1 MVNPKVL
8 KKKRFVNKSVTNRVF
23 ANKRFTNKEF
33 TNRGFTNRG
42 FTLVEMIVVISIF
55 AILLGILI
63 PSLNSLIDYRATRA
77 AKSIKTGF
85 ERLRTEAESQLV
97 AEMKLEKKSDGY
109 YISYCIYKGKKS
121 GMVWTEE
128 QKIAPA
134 KTKLEYKLDDLYQKG
149 EINGRSY
156 QEIKEGETNA
166 LLFTIDRNKGGF
178 RALQEKQVTT
188 DEVESFLK
196 HNEDLTY
203 HDENNKDL
211 TYHDLKSNN
220 VEAVCCYI
228 RVSGRVKKSIITLH
242 QKTGKVTMSTTI

>member
-8 KKKRFVNKSVTNRVF
+8 KKKRFVNKSVANRVF
-23 ANKRFTNKEF
+23 ANKRFINKE
-33 TNRGFTNRG
+33 FTNRG

-63 PSLNSLIDYRATRA
+63 PSLNSLIDYRAERA

-134 KTKLEYKLDDLYQKG
+134 KTKIEYKLDDLYQKG
-149 EINGRSY
+149 EINGQNY

-178 RALQEKQVTT
+178 RALQEEQVTT
-188 DEVESFLK
+188 GEVESFLE

-228 RVSGRVKKSIITLH
+228 RVSGRVKKSVITLH

>member
-8 KKKRFVNKSVTNRVF
+8 KKKSFVNKSVTNRVF
-23 ANKRFTNKEF
+23 AKKRFTNKEF
-33 TNRGFTNRG
+33 TNKG
-42 FTLVEMIVVISIF
+42 FTLVEMIVVVSIF

-63 PSLNSLIDYRATRA
+63 PSLNSLIDYRAARA

-85 ERLRTEAESQLV
+85 ERLRTEAASQLV

-109 YISYCIYKGKKS
+109 YIRYCIYKGKKS
-121 GMVWTEE
+121 GMVWTDE

-134 KTKLEYKLDDLYQKG
+134 KTKIEYKLDDLYQKG

-156 QEIKEGETNA
+156 QEIKEGETHA

-178 RALQEKQVTT
+178 RALQKKQVTT
-188 DEVESFLK
+188 GEVESFLE
-196 HNEDLTY
+196 NNADLTY
-203 HDENNKDL
+203 P
-211 TYHDLKSNN
+211 DLKSNN
-220 VEAVCCYI
+220 MEAVCYYI

>member
-8 KKKRFVNKSVTNRVF
+8 KKKKFVNKSVTNRVF
-23 ANKRFTNKEF
+23 ANKGFTNK
-33 TNRGFTNRG
+33 G
-42 FTLVEMIVVISIF
+42 FTLVEMIVVVSIF

-63 PSLNSLIDYRATRA
+63 PSLNSLLDYRAARA

-85 ERLRTEAESQLV
+85 ERLRTEAVSQLV

-121 GMVWTEE
+121 GMVWTDE

-134 KTKLEYKLDDLYQKG
+134 KTKMEYKLDDLYQKG
-149 EINGRSY
+149 EINGQNY
-156 QEIKEGETNA
+156 QEIKEGEIHA

-178 RALQEKQVTT
+178 RALQEEQVTT
-188 DEVESFLK
+188 DEVESFLEN
-196 HNEDLTY
+196 NENLT
-203 HDENNKDL
+203 ENNKDL

-220 VEAVCCYI
+220 VEAVCYYI

>member
-1 MVNPKVL
+1 MKNMVNPKVL

-23 ANKRFTNKEF
+23 ANKRFINKE
-33 TNRGFTNRG
+33 FTNRG

-55 AILLGILI
+55 ALLLGILI
-63 PSLNSLIDYRATRA
+63 PSLNSLIDYRAERA

-134 KTKLEYKLDDLYQKG
+134 KTKIEYKLDDLYQKG

-178 RALQEKQVTT
+178 RALQEEQVTT
-188 DEVESFLK
+188 DEVESFLE
-196 HNEDLTY
+196 HNE
-203 HDENNKDL
+203 DL

-220 VEAVCCYI
+220 VEAVCYYI

-242 QKTGKVTMSTTI
+242 QKTGKITMSSTTI

>member
-8 KKKRFVNKSVTNRVF
+8 KKKRFVNKSVANRVF
-23 ANKRFTNKEF
+23 ANKRFINKE
-33 TNRGFTNRG
+33 FTNRG

-63 PSLNSLIDYRATRA
+63 PSLNSLIDYRAERA

-134 KTKLEYKLDDLYQKG
+134 KTKIEYKLDDLYQKG

-178 RALQEKQVTT
+178 RALQEEQVTT
-188 DEVESFLK
+188 DEVESFLE
-196 HNEDLTY
+196 HNE
-203 HDENNKDL
+203 DL

-220 VEAVCCYI
+220 VEAVCYYI

-242 QKTGKVTMSTTI
+242 EKTGKITMSSTTI

>member
-8 KKKRFVNKSVTNRVF
+8 KKKRFVNKSVTKRVF
-23 ANKRFTNKEF
+23 ADKE
-33 TNRGFTNRG
+33 FTNRG

-121 GMVWTEE
+121 GMIWTEE

-134 KTKLEYKLDDLYQKG
+134 KTKIEYKLDDLYQKG

>member
-8 KKKRFVNKSVTNRVF
+8 KKKSFVNKSVTNRVF
-23 ANKRFTNKEF
+23 AKKRFTNKEF
-33 TNRGFTNRG
+33 TNKGC
-42 FTLVEMIVVISIF
+42 TLVEMIVVVSIF

-63 PSLNSLIDYRATRA
+63 PSLNSLIDYRAARA

-85 ERLRTEAESQLV
+85 ERLRTEAASQLV

-109 YISYCIYKGKKS
+109 YIRYCIYKGKKS
-121 GMVWTEE
+121 GMVWTDE

-134 KTKLEYKLDDLYQKG
+134 KTKIEYKLDDLYQKG

-156 QEIKEGETNA
+156 QEIKEGETHA
-166 LLFTIDRNKGGF
+166 LLFTIDRNRGGF
-178 RALQEKQVTT
+178 RALQKEQVTT
-188 DEVESFLK
+188 GEVESFLE
-196 HNEDLTY
+196 HNE
-203 HDENNKDL
+203 DL

-228 RVSGRVKKSIITLH
+228 RVSGRVKKSILTLH

>member
-8 KKKRFVNKSVTNRVF
+8 KKKSFVNKSVTNRVF
-23 ANKRFTNKEF
+23 ANKRFTNEE
-33 TNRGFTNRG
+33 FTNRG
-42 FTLVEMIVVISIF
+42 FTLVEMIVVVSIF

-63 PSLNSLIDYRATRA
+63 PSLNSLLDYRAARA

-85 ERLRTEAESQLV
+85 ERLRTEAVSQLV

-121 GMVWTEE
+121 GMVWTDE
-128 QKIAPA
+128 QKIAPS
-134 KTKLEYKLDDLYQKG
+134 KTKIEYKLDDLYQKG
-149 EINGRSY
+149 EINGQNY
-156 QEIKEGETNA
+156 QEIKEGEIHA

-178 RALQEKQVTT
+178 RALQEEQVTT
-188 DEVESFLK
+188 DEVESFLEN
-196 HNEDLTY
+196 NENLT
-203 HDENNKDL
+203 ENNKDL

-228 RVSGRVKKSIITLH
+228 RVSGRMKKSIITLH

>member
-1 MVNPKVL
+1 MVNPRVL
-8 KKKRFVNKSVTNRVF
+8 KKKSFVNKSVTNRVF
-23 ANKRFTNKEF
+23 ANKGFTNK
-33 TNRGFTNRG
+33 G
-42 FTLVEMIVVISIF
+42 FTLVEMIVVVSIF

-63 PSLNSLIDYRATRA
+63 PSLNSLIDYRAARA

-85 ERLRTEAESQLV
+85 ERLRTEAVSQLV

-121 GMVWTEE
+121 GMVWTDE

-134 KTKLEYKLDDLYQKG
+134 KTKIEYKLDDLYQKG
-149 EINGRSY
+149 EINGQNY
-156 QEIKEGETNA
+156 QEIKEGEIHA

-178 RALQEKQVTT
+178 RALQEEQVTT
-188 DEVESFLK
+188 DEVESFLEN
-196 HNEDLTY
+196 NENLT
-203 HDENNKDL
+203 ENNKDL

-220 VEAVCCYI
+220 VEAVCYYI

>member
-8 KKKRFVNKSVTNRVF
+8 KKKSFVNKSVTNRVF
-23 ANKRFTNKEF
+23 ANKGFTNK
-33 TNRGFTNRG
+33 G
-42 FTLVEMIVVISIF
+42 FTLVEMIVVVSIF

-63 PSLNSLIDYRATRA
+63 PSLNSLLDYRAARA

-85 ERLRTEAESQLV
+85 ERLRTEAASQLV

-121 GMVWTEE
+121 GMVWTDE

-134 KTKLEYKLDDLYQKG
+134 KTKIEYKLDDLYQKG
-149 EINGRSY
+149 EINGQNY
-156 QEIKEGETNA
+156 QEIKEGETHA

-178 RALQEKQVTT
+178 RALQEEQVTT
-188 DEVESFLK
+188 DEVESFLEN
-196 HNEDLTY
+196 NENLT
-203 HDENNKDL
+203 ENNKDL

-220 VEAVCCYI
+220 VEAVCYYI

>member
-8 KKKRFVNKSVTNRVF
+8 KKKSFVNRSVTNRVF
-23 ANKRFTNKEF
+23 ANKGFTNK
-33 TNRGFTNRG
+33 G
-42 FTLVEMIVVISIF
+42 FTLVEMIVVVSIF

-63 PSLNSLIDYRATRA
+63 PSLNSLLDYRAARA

-85 ERLRTEAESQLV
+85 ERLRTEAVSQLV

-121 GMVWTEE
+121 GMVWTDE

-134 KTKLEYKLDDLYQKG
+134 KTKIEYKLDDLYQKG
-149 EINGRSY
+149 EINGQNY
-156 QEIKEGETNA
+156 QEIKEGEIHA

-178 RALQEKQVTT
+178 RALQEEQVTT
-188 DEVESFLK
+188 DEVESFLEN
-196 HNEDLTY
+196 NENLT
-203 HDENNKDL
+203 ENNKDL

-228 RVSGRVKKSIITLH
+228 RVSGRVNKSIIILH

>member
-8 KKKRFVNKSVTNRVF
+8 KKKKFVNKSVTNRVF
-23 ANKRFTNKEF
+23 ANKGFTNK
-33 TNRGFTNRG
+33 G
-42 FTLVEMIVVISIF
+42 FTLVEMIVVVSIF

-63 PSLNSLIDYRATRA
+63 PSLNSLLDYRAARA

-85 ERLRTEAESQLV
+85 ERLRTEAVSQLV

-121 GMVWTEE
+121 GMVWTDE

-134 KTKLEYKLDDLYQKG
+134 KTKIEYKLDDLYQKG
-149 EINGRSY
+149 EINGQNY
-156 QEIKEGETNA
+156 QEIKEGEIHA

-178 RALQEKQVTT
+178 RALQEEQVTT
-188 DEVESFLK
+188 DEVESFL
-196 HNEDLTY
+196 
-203 HDENNKDL
+203 ENNKDL

-228 RVSGRVKKSIITLH
+228 RVSGRMKKSIITLH

>member
-1 MVNPKVL
+1 MRDMVNPKVL

-23 ANKRFTNKEF
+23 AKKRFTNK
-33 TNRGFTNRG
+33 G
-42 FTLVEMIVVISIF
+42 FTLVEMIVVVSIF

-77 AKSIKTGF
+77 AKSIKTSF

-121 GMVWTEE
+121 GMVWTDK

-134 KTKLEYKLDDLYQKG
+134 KTKIEYKLDDLYQKG

-156 QEIKEGETNA
+156 QEIKEGETHA

-178 RALQEKQVTT
+178 RALQKKQVTT
-188 DEVESFLK
+188 GEVESFL
-196 HNEDLTY
+196 
-203 HDENNKDL
+203 ENNADF
-211 TYHDLKSNN
+211 TYPDLKSNN

-228 RVSGRVKKSIITLH
+228 QVSGRVKKSIITLH

>member
-8 KKKRFVNKSVTNRVF
+8 KKKKFVNKSVTNRVF
-23 ANKRFTNKEF
+23 ANKRFTNEE
-33 TNRGFTNRG
+33 FTNRG
-42 FTLVEMIVVISIF
+42 FTLVEMIVVVSIF

-63 PSLNSLIDYRATRA
+63 PSLNSLIDYRAARA

-85 ERLRTEAESQLV
+85 ERLRTEAASQLV

-121 GMVWTEE
+121 GMVRTDE

-134 KTKLEYKLDDLYQKG
+134 KTKIEYKLDDLYQKD
-149 EINGRSY
+149 EINGQNY
-156 QEIKEGETNA
+156 QEIKEGETHA

-178 RALQEKQVTT
+178 RALQEEQVTT
-188 DEVESFLK
+188 DEVESSL
-196 HNEDLTY
+196 
-203 HDENNKDL
+203 ENNEDL

-228 RVSGRVKKSIITLH
+228 RVSGRVKESIITLH

>member
-1 MVNPKVL
+1 M
-8 KKKRFVNKSVTNRVF
+8 KKKKFVNKSVTNRVF
-23 ANKRFTNKEF
+23 ANKGFTNK
-33 TNRGFTNRG
+33 G
-42 FTLVEMIVVISIF
+42 FTLVEMIVVVSIF

-63 PSLNSLIDYRATRA
+63 PSLNSLLDYRAARA

-85 ERLRTEAESQLV
+85 ERLRTEAVSQLV

-121 GMVWTEE
+121 GMVWTDE
-128 QKIAPA
+128 QKIAPS
-134 KTKLEYKLDDLYQKG
+134 KTKIEYKLDDLYQKG
-149 EINGRSY
+149 EINGQNY
-156 QEIKEGETNA
+156 QEIKEGEIHA

-178 RALQEKQVTT
+178 RALQEEQVTT
-188 DEVESFLK
+188 DEVESFLEN
-196 HNEDLTY
+196 NENLT
-203 HDENNKDL
+203 ENNKDL

-220 VEAVCCYI
+220 VEAVCYYI

>member
-8 KKKRFVNKSVTNRVF
+8 KKKSFVNKSVTNRVF
-23 ANKRFTNKEF
+23 ANKRFTNEE
-33 TNRGFTNRG
+33 FTNRG
-42 FTLVEMIVVISIF
+42 FTLVEMIVVVSIF

-63 PSLNSLIDYRATRA
+63 PSLNSLIDYRAARA

-85 ERLRTEAESQLV
+85 ERLRTEAASQLV

-121 GMVWTEE
+121 EMVWTDE

-134 KTKLEYKLDDLYQKG
+134 KTKIEYKLDDLYQKG
-149 EINGRSY
+149 EINGQNY
-156 QEIKEGETNA
+156 QEIKEGETHA

-178 RALQEKQVTT
+178 RALQEEQVTT
-188 DEVESFLK
+188 DEVESFLEN
-196 HNEDLTY
+196 NENLT
-203 HDENNKDL
+203 ENNKDL

-228 RVSGRVKKSIITLH
+228 RVSGRMKKSIITLH

>member
-23 ANKRFTNKEF
+23 AKKRFTNK
-33 TNRGFTNRG
+33 G
-42 FTLVEMIVVISIF
+42 FTLVEMIVVVSIF

-77 AKSIKTGF
+77 AKSIKTSF

-121 GMVWTEE
+121 GMVWTDK

-134 KTKLEYKLDDLYQKG
+134 KTKIEYKLDDLYQKG

-156 QEIKEGETNA
+156 QEIKEGETHA

-178 RALQEKQVTT
+178 RALQKKQVTT
-188 DEVESFLK
+188 GEVESFL
-196 HNEDLTY
+196 
-203 HDENNKDL
+203 ENNADF
-211 TYHDLKSNN
+211 TYPDLKSNN

-228 RVSGRVKKSIITLH
+228 QVSGRVKKSIITLH

>member
-8 KKKRFVNKSVTNRVF
+8 KKKSFVNKSVTNRVF
-23 ANKRFTNKEF
+23 ANKRFTNK
-33 TNRGFTNRG
+33 G
-42 FTLVEMIVVISIF
+42 FTLVEMIVVVSIF

-63 PSLNSLIDYRATRA
+63 PSLNSLIDYRAARA

-85 ERLRTEAESQLV
+85 ERLRTETTSQLV

-109 YISYCIYKGKKS
+109 YIRYCIYKGKKS
-121 GMVWTEE
+121 GMVWTDE

-134 KTKLEYKLDDLYQKG
+134 KTKIEYKLDDLYQKG
-149 EINGRSY
+149 EINGQNY
-156 QEIKEGETNA
+156 QEIKEGEIHA

-178 RALQEKQVTT
+178 RALQEEQVTT
-188 DEVESFLK
+188 DEVECFL
-196 HNEDLTY
+196 
-203 HDENNKDL
+203 ENNENL

-220 VEAVCCYI
+220 VEAVCYYI
-228 RVSGRVKKSIITLH
+228 RVSGRMKKSIITLH

>member
-8 KKKRFVNKSVTNRVF
+8 KKKSFVNRSVTNRVF
-23 ANKRFTNKEF
+23 ANKGFTNK
-33 TNRGFTNRG
+33 G
-42 FTLVEMIVVISIF
+42 FTLVEMIVVVSIF

-63 PSLNSLIDYRATRA
+63 PSLNSLLDYRAARA

-85 ERLRTEAESQLV
+85 ERLRTEAVSQLV

-121 GMVWTEE
+121 GMVWTDE

-134 KTKLEYKLDDLYQKG
+134 KTKIEYKLDDLYQKG
-149 EINGRSY
+149 EINGQNY
-156 QEIKEGETNA
+156 QEIKEGEIHA

-178 RALQEKQVTT
+178 RALQEEQVTT
-188 DEVESFLK
+188 DEVESFLEN
-196 HNEDLTY
+196 NENLT
-203 HDENNKDL
+203 ENNKYL

-228 RVSGRVKKSIITLH
+228 RVSGRVKKSIIILH

>member
-23 ANKRFTNKEF
+23 AKKRFTNK
-33 TNRGFTNRG
+33 G
-42 FTLVEMIVVISIF
+42 FTLVEMIVVVSIF

-77 AKSIKTGF
+77 ARSIKTGF

-121 GMVWTEE
+121 GMVWTDK

-134 KTKLEYKLDDLYQKG
+134 RTKIEYKLDDLYQKG

-156 QEIKEGETNA
+156 QEIKEGETHA

-178 RALQEKQVTT
+178 RALQKKQVTT
-188 DEVESFLK
+188 DEVESFLE
-196 HNEDLTY
+196 HNE
-203 HDENNKDL
+203 DL

>member
-23 ANKRFTNKEF
+23 ANKRFTNK
-33 TNRGFTNRG
+33 G
-42 FTLVEMIVVISIF
+42 FTLVEMIVVVSIF

-63 PSLNSLIDYRATRA
+63 PSLNSLIDYRAERA

-121 GMVWTEE
+121 GMVWTDK

-134 KTKLEYKLDDLYQKG
+134 KTKIEYKLDDLYQKG

-156 QEIKEGETNA
+156 QEIKEGETHA

-178 RALQEKQVTT
+178 RALQEEQVTT
-188 DEVESFLK
+188 DEVESFLEN
-196 HNEDLTY
+196 NENLT
-203 HDENNKDL
+203 ENNKDL

-228 RVSGRVKKSIITLH
+228 RVSGRMKKSIITLH

>member
-8 KKKRFVNKSVTNRVF
+8 KKKKFVNKSVTNRVF
-23 ANKRFTNKEF
+23 ANKGFTNK
-33 TNRGFTNRG
+33 G
-42 FTLVEMIVVISIF
+42 FTLVEMIVVVSIF

-63 PSLNSLIDYRATRA
+63 PSLNSLLDYRAARA

-85 ERLRTEAESQLV
+85 ERLRTEAASQLV

-121 GMVWTEE
+121 GMVWTDE

-134 KTKLEYKLDDLYQKG
+134 KTKIEYKLDDLYQKG
-149 EINGRSY
+149 EINGQNY
-156 QEIKEGETNA
+156 QEIKEGEIHA

-178 RALQEKQVTT
+178 RALQEEQVTT
-188 DEVESFLK
+188 DEVESFL
-196 HNEDLTY
+196 
-203 HDENNKDL
+203 ENNKDL

-228 RVSGRVKKSIITLH
+228 RVSGRMKKSIITLH

>member
-1 MVNPKVL
+1 VRNMVNPKVL
-8 KKKRFVNKSVTNRVF
+8 KKKSFVNKSVTNRVF
-23 ANKRFTNKEF
+23 ANKGFTNK
-33 TNRGFTNRG
+33 G
-42 FTLVEMIVVISIF
+42 FTLVEMIVVVSIF

-63 PSLNSLIDYRATRA
+63 PSLNRLIDYRAARA

-85 ERLRTEAESQLV
+85 ERLRTEATSQLV

-109 YISYCIYKGKKS
+109 YIRYCIYKGKKS
-121 GMVWTEE
+121 GMVWTDE

-134 KTKLEYKLDDLYQKG
+134 KTKIEYKLDDLYQKG
-149 EINGRSY
+149 EINGQNY
-156 QEIKEGETNA
+156 QEIKEGEIHA

-178 RALQEKQVTT
+178 RALQEEQVTT
-188 DEVESFLK
+188 DEVECFLEN
-196 HNEDLTY
+196 NENLT
-203 HDENNKDL
+203 ENNKDL

>member
-8 KKKRFVNKSVTNRVF
+8 KKKRF
-23 ANKRFTNKEF
+23 TNK
-33 TNRGFTNRG
+33 G
-42 FTLVEMIVVISIF
+42 FTLVEMIVVVSIF

-121 GMVWTEE
+121 GMVWTDK

-134 KTKLEYKLDDLYQKG
+134 KTKIEYKLDDLYQKG

-156 QEIKEGETNA
+156 QEIKEGETHA

-178 RALQEKQVTT
+178 RALQKKQVTT
-188 DEVESFLK
+188 GEVESFLEN
-196 HNEDLTY
+196 NEDF
-203 HDENNKDL
+203 

>member
-8 KKKRFVNKSVTNRVF
+8 KKKRFVNKSVANRVF
-23 ANKRFTNKEF
+23 ANKRFINKE
-33 TNRGFTNRG
+33 FTNRG

-63 PSLNSLIDYRATRA
+63 PSLNSLIDYRAVRA

-134 KTKLEYKLDDLYQKG
+134 KTKIEYKLDDLYQKG

-178 RALQEKQVTT
+178 RALQEEQVTT
-188 DEVESFLK
+188 DEVESFLE
-196 HNEDLTY
+196 HNE
-203 HDENNKDL
+203 DL

-220 VEAVCCYI
+220 VEAVCYYI

-242 QKTGKVTMSTTI
+242 QKTGKITMSSTTI

>member
-8 KKKRFVNKSVTNRVF
+8 KKKSFVNKSVTNRVF
-23 ANKRFTNKEF
+23 ANKGFTNK
-33 TNRGFTNRG
+33 G
-42 FTLVEMIVVISIF
+42 FTLVEMIVVASIF

-134 KTKLEYKLDDLYQKG
+134 RTKIEYKLDDLYQKG
-149 EINGRSY
+149 EINGQNY
-156 QEIKEGETNA
+156 QEIKEGETHA

-178 RALQEKQVTT
+178 RALQKKQVTT
-188 DEVESFLK
+188 DEVESFLEN
-196 HNEDLTY
+196 NENLT
-203 HDENNKDL
+203 ENNKDL

>member
-1 MVNPKVL
+1 
-8 KKKRFVNKSVTNRVF
+8 
-23 ANKRFTNKEF
+23 
-33 TNRGFTNRG
+33 
-42 FTLVEMIVVISIF
+42 MIVVVSIF

-63 PSLNSLIDYRATRA
+63 PSLNSLIDYRAERA

-121 GMVWTEE
+121 GMVWTDK

-134 KTKLEYKLDDLYQKG
+134 KTKIEYKLDDLYQKG

-156 QEIKEGETNA
+156 QEIKEGETHA

-178 RALQEKQVTT
+178 RALQEEQVTT
-188 DEVESFLK
+188 DEVESFLEN
-196 HNEDLTY
+196 NENLT
-203 HDENNKDL
+203 ENNKDL

-228 RVSGRVKKSIITLH
+228 RVSGRMKKSIITLH

>member
-8 KKKRFVNKSVTNRVF
+8 KKKSFVNRSVTNRVF
-23 ANKRFTNKEF
+23 ANKRFTNEE
-33 TNRGFTNRG
+33 FTNRG
-42 FTLVEMIVVISIF
+42 FTLVEMIVVVSIF

-63 PSLNSLIDYRATRA
+63 PSLNSLIDYRAARA
-77 AKSIKTGF
+77 AKSIKIGF
-85 ERLRTEAESQLV
+85 ERLRTEAASQLV

-121 GMVWTEE
+121 GMVWTDE

-134 KTKLEYKLDDLYQKG
+134 KTKIEYKLDDLYQKG
-149 EINGRSY
+149 EINGQNY
-156 QEIKEGETNA
+156 QEIKEGEIHA

-178 RALQEKQVTT
+178 RALQEEQVTT
-188 DEVESFLK
+188 DEVESFLENNENLTEN
-196 HNEDLTY
+196 NEDST
-203 HDENNKDL
+203 ENNKDL

-220 VEAVCCYI
+220 VEAVCYYI

>member
-1 MVNPKVL
+1 MKNMVNPKVL
-8 KKKRFVNKSVTNRVF
+8 KKKRFVNKSVANRVF
-23 ANKRFTNKEF
+23 ANKRFINKE
-33 TNRGFTNRG
+33 FTNRG

-63 PSLNSLIDYRATRA
+63 PSLNSLIDYRAERA

-134 KTKLEYKLDDLYQKG
+134 KTKIEYKLDDLYQKG
-149 EINGRSY
+149 EIDGQNY
-156 QEIKEGETNA
+156 QEIKEGETHA
-166 LLFTIDRNKGGF
+166 LLFAIDRNKGGF
-178 RALQEKQVTT
+178 RALQEEQVTT
-188 DEVESFLK
+188 DEVESFLE
-196 HNEDLTY
+196 HNE
-203 HDENNKDL
+203 DL

-220 VEAVCCYI
+220 VEAVCYYI

>member
-8 KKKRFVNKSVTNRVF
+8 KKKKFVNKSVTNRVF
-23 ANKRFTNKEF
+23 ANKRFTNEE
-33 TNRGFTNRG
+33 FTNRG
-42 FTLVEMIVVISIF
+42 FTLVEMIVVVSIF

-63 PSLNSLIDYRATRA
+63 PSLNSLIDYRAARA

-85 ERLRTEAESQLV
+85 ERLRTEAASQLV

-121 GMVWTEE
+121 GMVRTDE

-134 KTKLEYKLDDLYQKG
+134 KTKIEYKLDDLYQKD
-149 EINGRSY
+149 EINGQNY
-156 QEIKEGETNA
+156 QEIKEGETHA
-166 LLFTIDRNKGGF
+166 LIFTIDRNKGGF
-178 RALQEKQVTT
+178 RALQEEQVTT
-188 DEVESFLK
+188 DEVESSL
-196 HNEDLTY
+196 
-203 HDENNKDL
+203 ENNEDL

-220 VEAVCCYI
+220 VEATCYYI
-228 RVSGRVKKSIITLH
+228 RVNGRVKESIITLH

>member
-8 KKKRFVNKSVTNRVF
+8 KKKSFVNKSVTNRVF
-23 ANKRFTNKEF
+23 ANKGFTNK
-33 TNRGFTNRG
+33 G
-42 FTLVEMIVVISIF
+42 FTLVEMIVVVSIF

-63 PSLNSLIDYRATRA
+63 PSLNSLIDYRAARA

-85 ERLRTEAESQLV
+85 ERLRTEAASQLV

-121 GMVWTEE
+121 GMVWTDE

-134 KTKLEYKLDDLYQKG
+134 KTKIEYKLDDLYQKG
-149 EINGRSY
+149 EINGQNY
-156 QEIKEGETNA
+156 QEIKEGEIHA

-178 RALQEKQVTT
+178 RALQEEQVTT
-188 DEVESFLK
+188 DEVESFLEN
-196 HNEDLTY
+196 NENLT
-203 HDENNKDL
+203 ENNKDL

-220 VEAVCCYI
+220 VEAVCYYI

>member
-8 KKKRFVNKSVTNRVF
+8 KKKKFVNKSVTNRVF
-23 ANKRFTNKEF
+23 ANK
-33 TNRGFTNRG
+33 G
-42 FTLVEMIVVISIF
+42 FTLVEMIVVVSIF

-63 PSLNSLIDYRATRA
+63 PSLNSLIDYRAARA

-85 ERLRTEAESQLV
+85 ERLRTEAASQLV

-109 YISYCIYKGKKS
+109 YIRYCIYKGKKS
-121 GMVWTEE
+121 GMVWTDE

-134 KTKLEYKLDDLYQKG
+134 KTKIEYKLDDLYQKG
-149 EINGRSY
+149 EINGQNY
-156 QEIKEGETNA
+156 QEIKEGETHA

-178 RALQEKQVTT
+178 RALQKKQVTT
-188 DEVESFLK
+188 GEVESFLE

-203 HDENNKDL
+203 P
-211 TYHDLKSNN
+211 DLKSNN

>member
-1 MVNPKVL
+1 MRNMVNPKVL

-23 ANKRFTNKEF
+23 AKKRFTNK
-33 TNRGFTNRG
+33 G
-42 FTLVEMIVVISIF
+42 FTLVEMIVVVSIF

-134 KTKLEYKLDDLYQKG
+134 RTKIEYKLDDLYQKG

-156 QEIKEGETNA
+156 QEIKEGETHA
-166 LLFTIDRNKGGF
+166 LLFTIDRNRGGF

-188 DEVESFLK
+188 DEVESFLE
-196 HNEDLTY
+196 HNE
-203 HDENNKDL
+203 DL

-220 VEAVCCYI
+220 VEAVCYYI

>member
-8 KKKRFVNKSVTNRVF
+8 KKKKFVNKSVTNRVF
-23 ANKRFTNKEF
+23 ANKGFTNK
-33 TNRGFTNRG
+33 G
-42 FTLVEMIVVISIF
+42 FTLVEMIVFVSIF

-63 PSLNSLIDYRATRA
+63 PSLNSLLDYRAARA

-85 ERLRTEAESQLV
+85 ERLRTEAVSQLV

-121 GMVWTEE
+121 GMVWTDE

-134 KTKLEYKLDDLYQKG
+134 KTKIEYKLDDLYQKG
-149 EINGRSY
+149 EINGQNY
-156 QEIKEGETNA
+156 QEIKEGEIHA

-178 RALQEKQVTT
+178 RALQEEQVTT
-188 DEVESFLK
+188 DEVESFLEN
-196 HNEDLTY
+196 NENLT
-203 HDENNKDL
+203 ENNKDL

-220 VEAVCCYI
+220 VEAVCYYI